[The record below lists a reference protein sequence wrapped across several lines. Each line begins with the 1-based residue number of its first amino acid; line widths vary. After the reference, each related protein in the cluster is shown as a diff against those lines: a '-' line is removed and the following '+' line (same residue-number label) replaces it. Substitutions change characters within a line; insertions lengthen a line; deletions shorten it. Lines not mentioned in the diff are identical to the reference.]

1 MHAAH
6 KEGQRNTHK
15 SLKTKHN
22 KPTQS
27 GVQVEVGAEVGRKG
41 VHIILY

>member
-15 SLKTKHN
+15 SLQKQNTKN
-22 KPTQS
+22 KRRAESQLELEWRS
-27 GVQVEVGAEVGRKG
+27 VEEANT
-41 VHIILY
+41 